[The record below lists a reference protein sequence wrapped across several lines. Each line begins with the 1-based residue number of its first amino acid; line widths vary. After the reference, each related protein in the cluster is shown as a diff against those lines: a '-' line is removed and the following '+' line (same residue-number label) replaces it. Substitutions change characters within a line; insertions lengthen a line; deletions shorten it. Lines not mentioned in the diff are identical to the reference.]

1 MTMKAYLFVLALLVA
16 HGILAQSSFI
26 PQGVGSGI
34 NTTYDEINPVLSPD
48 GKTLYF
54 TRVNHPENTYGF
66 EDSQDIWVSRL
77 KPDGTWSAAVRPLF
91 LNIGRYNNA
100 LSLSAD
106 GNTMLLEGIYNR
118 RANIWKKRGLSV
130 STKNGEEWST
140 PVRLRVKKLSKRN
153 RGMKSSASMSAD
165 GNYIVHSFSRSYN
178 SDKTNLFLSRK
189 KRNGK
194 WARPIPIRELNTRYN
209 EEAPFLSAD
218 ANTLYFASDRK
229 HRGQFDIFVS
239 KRSTKD
245 KYVWDDAVPLSDTIN
260 SKQWD
265 SYFKTTANGSW
276 AYFSSTRNTSGGADI
291 YKVKLFEENP
301 FVIVSGTIRNERT
314 KAVLTGKPA
323 VILVNGQPFNEAVVN
338 ADSGTYRLKLPLRHN
353 YTVAARAE
361 HFTGIADSVD
371 VRTVREFTQ
380 MKRDLTLSPYP
391 YVRVHGKLIVQG
403 TGQIIPASA
412 DPQVVVNGV
421 VTDSAHVNTADGTY
435 DLLLKHG
442 QKYALQVKARRYEP
456 VVKQVDATDADE
468 YRETALDLE
477 ASAEKM
483 VHVVGTIIDKKTGKP
498 VSAEA
503 QPQITVEG
511 MPNAAATVTPGSGA
525 YELSLPPRR
534 RYTVSAKAT
543 GYYPVYEDLDF
554 SNETGNSE
562 VPRDLV
568 IVPIEVGQS
577 IRMNNIFF
585 EPAKSVLK
593 KESFAEL
600 DRVATFLRD
609 NADIKIE
616 IGGHTDNV
624 GKAATNLKLSEARA
638 KAVANYIIQKGIG
651 KERVVAKGYGLTKPV
666 ASNATKEGKAQNRRV
681 EFTIL
686 DK

>member
-1 MTMKAYLFVLALLVA
+1 M
-16 HGILAQSSFI
+16 
-26 PQGVGSGI
+26 
-34 NTTYDEINPVLSPD
+34 
-48 GKTLYF
+48 
-54 TRVNHPENTYGF
+54 
-66 EDSQDIWVSRL
+66 
-77 KPDGTWSAAVRPLF
+77 
-91 LNIGRYNNA
+91 
-100 LSLSAD
+100 
-106 GNTMLLEGIYNR
+106 
-118 RANIWKKRGLSV
+118 
-130 STKNGEEWST
+130 
-140 PVRLRVKKLSKRN
+140 
-153 RGMKSSASMSAD
+153 
-165 GNYIVHSFSRSYN
+165 
-178 SDKTNLFLSRK
+178 
-189 KRNGK
+189 
-194 WARPIPIRELNTRYN
+194 
-209 EEAPFLSAD
+209 
-218 ANTLYFASDRK
+218 
-229 HRGQFDIFVS
+229 
-239 KRSTKD
+239 
-245 KYVWDDAVPLSDTIN
+245 
-260 SKQWD
+260 
-265 SYFKTTANGSW
+265 
-276 AYFSSTRNTSGGADI
+276 
-291 YKVKLFEENP
+291 
-301 FVIVSGTIRNERT
+301 
-314 KAVLTGKPA
+314 
-323 VILVNGQPFNEAVVN
+323 
-338 ADSGTYRLKLPLRHN
+338 
-353 YTVAARAE
+353 
-361 HFTGIADSVD
+361 
-371 VRTVREFTQ
+371 
-380 MKRDLTLSPYP
+380 
-391 YVRVHGKLIVQG
+391 HGKLVVQG
-403 TGQIIPASA
+403 AGQIIPASA

-483 VHVVGTIIDKKTGKP
+483 VHVVGTVIDKKTGKP
-498 VSAEA
+498 VAADA
-503 QPQITVEG
+503 QVQIAVEG
-511 MPNAAATVTPGSGA
+511 MPNAAATIAPESGA

-609 NADIKIE
+609 NPDIKIE

-624 GKAATNLKLSEARA
+624 GKAATNLKLSESRA
-638 KAVANYIIQKGIG
+638 KAVASYIIQKGMG